1 MGPILSREN
10 IVDIY
15 NISKKNN
22 TYFNKFNTEIPD
34 LPKLYDLYHKV
45 ISRCPYNI
53 DSTVIQAMGNDYIM
67 QMKMDYYMPFIN
79 YIINF

>member
-1 MGPILSREN
+1 MLQYFYFYF
-10 IVDIY
+10 IY
-15 NISKKNN
+15 
-22 TYFNKFNTEIPD
+22 FEAALFVFD

-45 ISRCPYNI
+45 ISKCPYTI
-53 DSTVIQAMGNDYIM
+53 DSTVIQAMGNDYVI